1 MEIISSELQT
11 KEWRKSQKWYK
22 NGKSNECEKY
32 QMKILGEN
40 IKDKIDKTNDRIYMT
55 TNEIKSNR
63 NPNRDN
69 DGFEYTENFDGK
81 ISDENNIYYFN
92 LKFVCENGGGAQ
104 TRTLREV
111 YHFIKYQTKYLEKF
125 NTKNI
130 YFINILD
137 GYGCYHH
144 REKFNYLINKNT
156 KDYIF
161 IGDMKEFINSDLIN
175 KIK

>member
-32 QMKILGEN
+32 QMKILEEN

-69 DGFEYTENFDGK
+69 DGFEYT
-81 ISDENNIYYFN
+81 
-92 LKFVCENGGGAQ
+92 ENGGGAQ

-175 KIK
+175 KIR